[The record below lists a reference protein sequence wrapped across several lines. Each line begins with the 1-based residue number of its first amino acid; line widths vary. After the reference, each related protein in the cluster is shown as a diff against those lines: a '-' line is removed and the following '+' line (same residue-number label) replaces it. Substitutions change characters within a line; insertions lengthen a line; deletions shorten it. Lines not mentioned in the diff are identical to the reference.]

1 MYIYICVRVCV
12 CVCCTVRRPSCY
24 FSLIANTGFNSRFDS
39 RSTRVVMSSMV
50 VVARERHTMTY
61 LLIHEI
67 EILRT
72 WIQRSDSRLFPS
84 SPVVIRTCTH
94 VYRRTHAD
102 EHGFRRARGQ
112 EGKTFRHVSAMCS
125 HVSTPPTSV
134 GLHMSFIFDSPFH
147 LHSVTCLYD
156 LPLSPLPLSC
166 SSHTYR
172 YAFMPLRD
180 VIHTGSFSSSLLL
193 LVCLLP
199 PVPIQ
204 RVIVIETN
212 HRGHIAQERIRVRV
226 SSLGRFCL
234 APEDA
239 RHASHEGGLPTAGI
253 RGERHNNRLV
263 LRAARY
269 MDCTDTTAACDL
281 SRCIVSHSCMFPT
294 CFDSSSVSDT
304 CGCHYSPPPLVP
316 FSLARS
322 LARGGLA
329 LCPSLLAQ
337 LNLVP
342 RRAWRGKILSPLFLY
357 PTRQICSFL
366 RARHSWRGKFTVSPF
381 FFSVRVP
388 PCI

>member
-1 MYIYICVRVCV
+1 
-12 CVCCTVRRPSCY
+12 
-24 FSLIANTGFNSRFDS
+24 
-39 RSTRVVMSSMV
+39 
-50 VVARERHTMTY
+50 
-61 LLIHEI
+61 
-67 EILRT
+67 
-72 WIQRSDSRLFPS
+72 
-84 SPVVIRTCTH
+84 
-94 VYRRTHAD
+94 
-102 EHGFRRARGQ
+102 
-112 EGKTFRHVSAMCS
+112 MCS

-147 LHSVTCLYD
+147 LHSVTCLYE

-304 CGCHYSPPPLVP
+304 CGCHYSPPPPRALSFTACATQSCAPSRMGFQPLIFVP
-316 FSLARS
+316 DTTDLLISWCSTLLERKIHCFS
-322 LARGGLA
+322 
-329 LCPSLLAQ
+329 
-337 LNLVP
+337 V
-342 RRAWRGKILSPLFLY
+342 FL
-357 PTRQICSFL
+357 
-366 RARHSWRGKFTVSPF
+366 
-381 FFSVRVP
+381 SVRVP